1 MKMKKKYITPAIKVV
16 NIEAT
21 SLMDGS
27 TGIPAK
33 QDPPIT
39 SVDDVW

>member
-1 MKMKKKYITPAIKVV
+1 MKKKYITPAIKVV

-27 TGIPAK
+27 TVVPAK
-33 QDPPIT
+33 PGTDPVT